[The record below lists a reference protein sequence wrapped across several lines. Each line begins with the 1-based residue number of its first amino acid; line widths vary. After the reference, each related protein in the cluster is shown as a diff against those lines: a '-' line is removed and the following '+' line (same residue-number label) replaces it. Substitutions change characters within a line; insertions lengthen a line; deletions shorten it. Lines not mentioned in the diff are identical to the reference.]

1 MNRSET
7 VIFTNLC
14 MIYDDNG
21 NVVIQKR
28 TDDEWA
34 GIAFPGGYVEK
45 EEPFT
50 DSVIRE
56 IWEETGLKI
65 WDVELC
71 GVQDWTENGVRNVIF
86 LYKTN
91 KFKGELVSSAE
102 GEVEWVPMSKLNELP
117 LAVGMTGMIEVLN
130 NRNLSEHFYYKENGE
145 WVEVHK

>member
-1 MNRSET
+1 MDRSET
-7 VIFTNLC
+7 VVFTNLC

-34 GIAFPGGYVEK
+34 GIAFPGGHVEK

>member
-1 MNRSET
+1 MDRSET
-7 VIFTNLC
+7 VVFTNLC

-28 TDDEWA
+28 IDDEWA
-34 GIAFPGGYVEK
+34 GIAFPGGHVEK

-71 GVQDWTENGVRNVIF
+71 GVQDWTDNGVRKVIF

-91 KFKGELVSSAE
+91 KFEGELVSSAE